1 MSNQK
6 IINIKKLRN
15 IKLVVSDLDGTLL
28 SDDGIVGEES
38 KELIKELRNYGVQFS
53 FATGRLYSAVK
64 HFANELEIDNPIISL
79 DGSYIVDYPT
89 NETIFESF
97 VKEKYVKKAIMFAEN
112 YLLQV
117 ALCHADA
124 IYYTDSNSVI
134 PKMLDKFGAKYQ
146 PVDSYENYMQN
157 TLEIVYSS
165 DLKESVKYVRDRFE
179 FPFAIGCS
187 TSYFRS
193 HTHEGLYYLEIR
205 KAGSNKG
212 KGLKRL
218 LKHMEIKPQEVVVM
232 GDWYNDISMFEL
244 KTMKVAVANSVP
256 EIIRLADYVTIKTNR
271 EDGVASFLKM
281 LLKAKKG

>member
-6 IINIKKLRN
+6 LINIKKLQN
-15 IKLVVSDLDGTLL
+15 IKLIVSDLDGTLL
-28 SDDGIVGEES
+28 SDDGIIGEES
-38 KELIKELRNYGVQFS
+38 KELIKELRNYDVHFS
-53 FATGRLYSAVK
+53 FATGRLHSAVK

-89 NETIFESF
+89 SETIFESF
-97 VKEKYVKKAIMFAEN
+97 VKERYVKKAIMFAEN
-112 YLLQV
+112 YLLQI

-124 IYYTDSNSVI
+124 IYYTNSNSVI
-134 PKMLDKFGAKYQ
+134 PNMLDKFGAKYQ
-146 PVDSYENYMQN
+146 EVDSYENYMHN

-165 DLKESVKYVRDRFE
+165 DLKESVKYVKDRFE

-187 TSYFRS
+187 TSFFRS
-193 HTHEGLYYLEIR
+193 QRHEGMYYLEIR

-218 LKHMEIKPQEVVVM
+218 LKHMNIKSHEAVVM

-256 EIIRLADYVTIKTNR
+256 EIIRMADYVTKKNNN

>member
-1 MSNQK
+1 MNNQK
-6 IINIKKLRN
+6 LINIKKLRN

-28 SDDGIVGEES
+28 SDDGTIGEQS
-38 KELIKELRNYGVQFS
+38 KELITELQNYGVRFS

-64 HFANELEIDNPIISL
+64 DFANELKIDNPIISL
-79 DGSYIVDYPT
+79 DGSYIVDYPS

-97 VKEKYVKKAIMFAEN
+97 VKEKYVKKAIMFADQ
-112 YLLQV
+112 YLLQI

-134 PKMLDKFGAKYQ
+134 PKMLDKFGAKYRA
-146 PVDSYENYMQN
+146 VDSYENYMHN

-165 DLKESVKYVRDRFE
+165 DLKESVKYVKDKFE

-218 LKHMEIKPQEVVVM
+218 LRHMKIKPQEAIVM

-244 KTMKVAVANSVP
+244 KTLKVAVANSVP
-256 EIIRLADYVTIKTNR
+256 EIIRMADYVTKKTNN

-281 LLKAKKG
+281 LLQAKKG

>member
-1 MSNQK
+1 LNNQK
-6 IINIKKLRN
+6 FINIKKLRN

-28 SDDGIVGEES
+28 SDDGTIGEQS
-38 KELIKELRNYGVQFS
+38 KELIKELRNYGVHFS

-64 HFANELEIDNPIISL
+64 NFANELEIDNPIISL

-97 VKEKYVKKAIMFAEN
+97 VKERYVKKAIMFAEN
-112 YLLQV
+112 YLLQI

-134 PKMLDKFGAKYQ
+134 PQMLDKFGAKYQ
-146 PVDSYENYMQN
+146 AVDSYENYMHN

-165 DLKESVKYVRDRFE
+165 DLRESVKYVRGRFE

-218 LKHMEIKPQEVVVM
+218 LKHMKIKPQEAVAM

-244 KTMKVAVANSVP
+244 NTMKVAVANSVP
-256 EIIRLADYVTIKTNR
+256 EIIRMADYVTKKTNN

>member
-1 MSNQK
+1 M
-6 IINIKKLRN
+6 RN

-28 SDDGIVGEES
+28 SDDGSIGEQS
-38 KELIKELRNYGVQFS
+38 KELIKELRNYGVHFS

-64 HFANELEIDNPIISL
+64 DFANELEIDNPIISL

-97 VKEKYVKKAIMFAEN
+97 VKEKYVKKAIMFADQ
-112 YLLQV
+112 YLLQI

-134 PKMLDKFGAKYQ
+134 PKMLDKFGAKYRA
-146 PVDSYENYMQN
+146 VDSYENYMHN

-165 DLKESVKYVRDRFE
+165 DLKESVKYVKGRFE

-187 TSYFRS
+187 ISYFRS

-218 LKHMEIKPQEVVVM
+218 LRHMRIKPQEAVVM

-244 KTMKVAVANSVP
+244 KTLKVAVANSVP
-256 EIIRLADYVTIKTNR
+256 EIIRMADYVTKRTNNQ
-271 EDGVASFLKM
+271 DGVASFLKI

>member
-1 MSNQK
+1 MNNQK
-6 IINIKKLRN
+6 LINTKKLQN

-28 SDDGIVGEES
+28 SDDGTIGEQS
-38 KELIKELRNYGVQFS
+38 KELIKELQSYGVHFS

-64 HFANELEIDNPIISL
+64 DFANELEIDNPIISL

-97 VKEKYVKKAIMFAEN
+97 VKEKYVKKAIMFADQ
-112 YLLQV
+112 YLLQI

-134 PKMLDKFGAKYQ
+134 PKMLDKFGAKYRA
-146 PVDSYENYMQN
+146 VDSYENYMHN

-165 DLKESVKYVRDRFE
+165 DLKESVKYVKDRFE

-218 LKHMEIKPQEVVVM
+218 LRHMRIKPQEAIVM

-244 KTMKVAVANSVP
+244 KTLKVAVANSVP
-256 EIIRLADYVTIKTNR
+256 EIIRMADYVTKKTNNQ
-271 EDGVASFLKM
+271 DGVASFLKI